1 VQNLGVRESCFKK
14 FLEVTINAMIA
25 MMDGVSRISAVT
37 TLEAAMAAMFM
48 EYIGGAVRI
57 FFD

>member
-1 VQNLGVRESCFKK
+1 
-14 FLEVTINAMIA
+14 MIV

-57 FFD
+57 FFDELVL